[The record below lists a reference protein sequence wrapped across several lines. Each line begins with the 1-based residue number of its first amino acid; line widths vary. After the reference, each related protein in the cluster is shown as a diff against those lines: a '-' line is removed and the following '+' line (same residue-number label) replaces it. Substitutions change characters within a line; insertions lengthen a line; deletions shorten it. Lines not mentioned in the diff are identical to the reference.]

1 VTISADIENGAR
13 AAFSTSPPPFDE
25 GVAELYQTLLVPIL
39 FEPYAAEMAIVA
51 DRSKPGSVLEIAA
64 GTGALTRALRATLDP
79 PTEIVATDL
88 SQAMID
94 IGAPTVTMSRTHWMH
109 ADAQNLPFAP
119 EMFDLVICQFGA
131 MFFPD
136 KVKAYSEAARVL
148 RSKGRFLFSTWD
160 SLSAN
165 DFASCVDECL
175 AGLFPSDPPEFLQR
189 LPYSYFDPG
198 AIQEQMSSAGFKA
211 VTCDRLEL
219 TSVAASAQDVAAIAS
234 GARKLGPDVSPLS
247 RIIRPV
253 ACPMLWPIQPT
264 AKSRIAAAMETKMS
278 LKPVRS
284 RNCSSSGTVIER

>member
-1 VTISADIENGAR
+1 MTISADIESGDH
-13 AAFSTSPPPFDE
+13 AAFATSPAPFDQ
-25 GVAELYQTLLVPIL
+25 GVAELYQALLVPIL

-51 DRSKPGSVLEIAA
+51 DRSKPGSVLELAA

-94 IGAPTVTMSRTHWMH
+94 IGAPSVTMSRTHWMH

-136 KVKAYSEAARVL
+136 KVKAYGEAQRVL
-148 RSKGRFLFSTWD
+148 RGKGRFLFSTWD
-160 SLSAN
+160 SLAAN

-175 AGLFPSDPPEFLQR
+175 AELFPSDPPDFLRR

-198 AIQEQMSSAGFKA
+198 PIKAQMSSAGFES
-211 VTCDRLEL
+211 VTCDRLQL
-219 TSVAASAQDVAAIAS
+219 TAVAATAHDVAAAFCQGTPLRGEIEWRAPERMS
-234 GARKLGPDVSPLS
+234 EIVEEVAGRMEARHG
-247 RIIRPV
+247 
-253 ACPMLWPIQPT
+253 ACP
-264 AKSRIAAAMETKMS
+264 SGGMS
-278 LKPVRS
+278 ALVVTGRVS
-284 RNCSSSGTVIER
+284 